1 MVIGLMVCVGLVFII
16 GLYLT
21 FYLTRMERT
30 AR

>member
-1 MVIGLMVCVGLVFII
+1 MVIGLMLCVGLVFII

-21 FYLTRMERT
+21 FYLNQREQP